1 MSDEKIVT
9 KNLFLEQMKNFENET
24 SAKIIKVLDEE
35 NYIIETEVLGL
46 IAMAKALAL
55 TYSNTEDE
63 LNSLLDTAKYM
74 LDKAEFSIKE

>member
-1 MSDEKIVT
+1 MSDEKVVT

-46 IAMAKALAL
+46 IAMAKVLAL